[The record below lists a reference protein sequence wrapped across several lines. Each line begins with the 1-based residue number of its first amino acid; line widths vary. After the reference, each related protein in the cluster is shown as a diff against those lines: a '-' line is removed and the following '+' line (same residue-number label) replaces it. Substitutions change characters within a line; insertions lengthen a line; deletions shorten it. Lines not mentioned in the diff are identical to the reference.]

1 VLWHRLVA
9 RIAHIQLCDE
19 KDVFKWNL
27 TTSGQ
32 LSVKSMYR
40 ALLNNANVFYH
51 KLLWKLKVSL
61 KIKIFMWYLIK
72 GVVLTK
78 DNLIKRNWQGNKK
91 CVFCDSDESIQHL
104 FINCHFAQFIWR
116 LIHCCFGLRTPIRSI
131 NHIFGNWLVGVPS
144 KTKYLII
151 TGVAAIC
158 WAIWISR
165 NDLVF
170 DKTHM
175 ITYLQQ
181 VLFKVTHWLRFWAQ
195 LQRADEALIKEACR
209 RLETAA
215 MQIFANFG
223 WRFTNCNSLHF
234 HLCALLCF
242 VRFVPP
248 CGASRFDCSV

>member
-1 VLWHRLVA
+1 
-9 RIAHIQLCDE
+9 
-19 KDVFKWNL
+19 
-27 TTSGQ
+27 
-32 LSVKSMYR
+32 
-40 ALLNNANVFYH
+40 
-51 KLLWKLKVSL
+51 
-61 KIKIFMWYLIK
+61 
-72 GVVLTK
+72 
-78 DNLIKRNWQGNKK
+78 
-91 CVFCDSDESIQHL
+91 VFCDSDESIQHL